1 VEKEQIINLVAR
13 TVALKSIAKDI
24 HYQALL
30 EQRWDTHKQ
39 LDEIV
44 SGIDGWFDS
53 LQEVVMVP
61 LYNTFAKSSEYLKK
75 SVEYCF
81 DFSNVED
88 GKKKL
93 IEFLA
98 DYLDLL
104 TEINKEADLGTQN
117 LVAGFA
123 QSIQQYIGWLNLIN
137 KG

>member
-1 VEKEQIINLVAR
+1 MEQIIELVAR
-13 TVALKSIAKDI
+13 TVALKAIAKDI
-24 HYQALL
+24 HYKALL

-44 SGIDGWFDS
+44 DGIESWFDS
-53 LQEVVMVP
+53 IQEIIAVP
-61 LYNTFAKSSEYLKK
+61 IFNQFVKSNEYLEK

-81 DFSNVED
+81 DFSNIED

-104 TEINKEADLGTQN
+104 TAINEKADLGTQN
-117 LVAGFA
+117 LLAGFA
-123 QSIQQYIGWLNLIN
+123 QSIQQFIGWLLLI
-137 KG
+137 KR